1 MNTSYVLPDR
11 LDRQSRT
18 PRSRRNRRFFAAAS
32 GSVLVCLLSLTGCAS
47 TGGSVPP
54 DSSSIPATAGKPDAI
69 LEGDMLK
76 IGFVGAPQLDTTQEV
91 RRDGR
96 ISLPVVGEVIAA
108 GLAPAEL
115 AKELSTRFASELLS
129 NEVVVTVLS
138 SAYNVNVSGAVLR
151 PGKYTSKRP
160 LTALEAVMEAG
171 GFDSAKA
178 NTKRVVVVRHENGK
192 VSNYVLDLSRVL
204 EGKSSEPFY
213 LKPSDIVYVQTR
225 FVWF

>member
-1 MNTSYVLPDR
+1 MNTSHQFPAR
-11 LDRQSRT
+11 LDRQLPVMSRLI
-18 PRSRRNRRFFAAAS
+18 RRGGALAL
-32 GSVLVCLLSLTGCAS
+32 GSALACLALVGCAS
-47 TGGSVPP
+47 SNSG
-54 DSSSIPATAGKPDAI
+54 SIPAEAAALGAGAGKADAI
-69 LEGDMLK
+69 LEGDVLK
-76 IGFVGAPQLDTTQEV
+76 ISFVGAPQLDTTQEV

-96 ISLPVVGEVIAA
+96 ISLPVVGEVLAA
-108 GLAPAEL
+108 GLAPAEF

-129 NEVVVTVLS
+129 NEVVVTVMS

-171 GFDSAKA
+171 GFDHAKA

-192 VSNYVLDLSRVL
+192 VSNYVIDLSQVL
-204 EGKSSEPFY
+204 DGRPSEPFY
-213 LKPSDIVYVQTR
+213 LKPSDIVYVPTR